1 MLLSIVMI
9 YSPGRNTTIIHTLT
23 LYRSTE
29 LCRILFEHGNKL
41 YMHKVKC
48 SHSVDWRIL
57 LYYVSN
63 ELEILLAHIP
73 SIAAG
78 SLLLLF

>member
-1 MLLSIVMI
+1 M
-9 YSPGRNTTIIHTLT
+9 
-23 LYRSTE
+23 
-29 LCRILFEHGNKL
+29 CRMLFEHGNKL

-57 LYYVSN
+57 FYYVSN
-63 ELEILLAHIP
+63 ELEILLANIS